1 MFGEIMLHLR
11 TQTTIQNTKLSTASL
26 WWVVFS
32 YLYIKLFWFLL
43 IDVFSAFMI
52 CKDRYTIMLLH
63 VQYINTHNTFIS
75 DIAHWTQHITQRG
88 TSVWNFSERLTM
100 HSSLYTFDQIMFSL
114 EIKSMTMA
122 LLTLIC
128 YRNIIDAHNQCNIIN
143 DKLQWIKTHTKTNDL
158 PKPKTAWVHRLK
170 R

>member
-1 MFGEIMLHLR
+1 MLHLR

-52 CKDRYTIMLLH
+52 CKDRSIIMLLH

-75 DIAHWTQHITQRG
+75 DIAHWTQHITQRD

-100 HSSLYTFDQIMFSL
+100 HSSLYIWSDHVFSGNQIHDNG
-114 EIKSMTMA
+114 IA
-122 LLTLIC
+122 NRLIITSC
-128 YRNIIDAHNQCNIIN
+128 YRNIIDAHNQYNIIN
-143 DKLQWIKTHTKTNDL
+143 DKLQWIETHTKTNDL